1 MSTYTPSSASSSLGS
16 RNPFL
21 TAPENTPSRSRS
33 QRVPRSSRPSST
45 PRRHSSPHRHRRKIS
60 QIPGPDPIDRLGAI
74 GGAYHHDGPFEA
86 TLFARQQVKHAPI
99 EAVKYT
105 NAAALAATP
114 KASIQD
120 SLEGHYPL
128 QGTAMYRPGEG
139 GLGDYEEYDV
149 NVRDG
154 KWGRW
159 DHMYYR
165 DEDRRAKGEPGYTV
179 GEFEKQQKAARRARS
194 ASSGG
199 RPNEFEMRRSAGNTH
214 AAKDRSSERVRDVG
228 YGDYYSSGST
238 SKMDGLKKRVKAAL
252 STRT

>member
-1 MSTYTPSSASSSLGS
+1 
-16 RNPFL
+16 
-21 TAPENTPSRSRS
+21 
-33 QRVPRSSRPSST
+33 VPRSSRPST
-45 PRRHSSPHRHRRKIS
+45 GPRRHSSPQRHRRKIS
-60 QIPGPDPIDRLGAI
+60 RIPGPDPIDRLGAI

-86 TLFARQQVKHAPI
+86 TLFARQQVRHAPI
-99 EAVKYT
+99 AAVKHT

-128 QGTAMYRPGEG
+128 QGTAMFRPGEG
-139 GLGDYEEYDV
+139 GVGMYEEYDV

-165 DEDRRAKGEPGYTV
+165 DEDRRAKGEPGYTI
-179 GEFEKQQKAARRARS
+179 GELEKQQKAARRARS
-194 ASSGG
+194 GP
-199 RPNEFEMRRSAGNTH
+199 RPDEFEMRRSANDPH
-214 AAKDRSSERVRDVG
+214 AMNDRSNERVHDVG
-228 YGDYYSSGST
+228 YDRVYCGSGSA

-252 STRT
+252 GTRA